1 MRFKPFKLP
10 FVIVFILLFIL
21 WIRERPFSSEPPSS
35 PLKLDQNEVPTIV
48 RSSSQLLQEPSL
60 QPQHPPSLQ
69 QSQISPQPHKPPM
82 SKKSPSAESEL
93 ALEVANIITKNSV
106 SEQIPIESQ
115 SAVFKLAMDVAN
127 MIAKNSV
134 SEQIPIESQ
143 SAEFKLALEVAN
155 IIARNSISE
164 LIPLKSQS
172 AESKLALEVA
182 NLIANNSESKPS
194 YQPAPPIDPQ
204 PTPDTDSEEMSIPY
218 FNISQ
223 LSDLMRKG
231 VEREEDNEHLS
242 HSLENRFQSSI
253 QMDTNYQLPRT
264 LHFIWAGTPIKEEY
278 VDSINLFAQDNPNYE
293 VILCL

>member
-82 SKKSPSAESEL
+82 SKNSPSAESEL
-93 ALEVANIITKNSV
+93 ALEVANIIT
-106 SEQIPIESQ
+106 
-115 SAVFKLAMDVAN
+115 
-127 MIAKNSV
+127 KNSV

-204 PTPDTDSEEMSIPY
+204 PTADTDSEEMSIPY